1 MCTIKYLLKL
11 LLLISSLTFSSCG
24 LIDDEDANPQKVES
38 SLKVEDSPGKGD

>member
-24 LIDDEDANPQKVES
+24 LIDDEDANPKTQETSTRPV
-38 SLKVEDSPGKGD
+38 DDPGRGN